1 MLERESPVCAGRTMV
16 SSRRSEQFGFFDFH
30 HNDSRAQV
38 VGLPD
43 LPGDSCPTS
52 CSKPEL
58 FAFRMD
64 VHLACTDECAVGK
77 WIFTRCS
84 KIHGT
89 FEGSCSRI
97 PFVQNWY
104 NQAAVPFCNVD
115 PMEWISCL
123 FCLTRNWSMDII
135 CYRPAKVSCN
145 RAELSHG
152 AMVMEFRWTSLKA
165 RNSWKK
171 NVKNW
176 NNQSNHGSENGA
188 VVHFSMSRFVNFSAS
203 RSKRCPMS
211 VVKLRRVYLKI
222 GYPKIWGLIII
233 CPYVSQQIAVNGGTI
248 SRMGLLEFSSGHQ
261 ALLLHGGLM
270 QVKEHEVTTN
280 RVESQKVLE
289 SRPKGGGTK
298 VSWRDVYW
306 ENMWRDLLSVIY
318 WPELNYHSML
328 LTR

>member
-58 FAFRMD
+58 FAFQMD
-64 VHLACTDECAVGK
+64 VHLACTDERAVGK

-171 NVKNW
+171 CK
-176 NNQSNHGSENGA
+176 Q
-188 VVHFSMSRFVNFSAS
+188 
-203 RSKRCPMS
+203 
-211 VVKLRRVYLKI
+211 LK
-222 GYPKIWGLIII
+222 
-233 CPYVSQQIAVNGGTI
+233 
-248 SRMGLLEFSSGHQ
+248 
-261 ALLLHGGLM
+261 
-270 QVKEHEVTTN
+270 
-280 RVESQKVLE
+280 
-289 SRPKGGGTK
+289 
-298 VSWRDVYW
+298 
-306 ENMWRDLLSVIY
+306 
-318 WPELNYHSML
+318 
-328 LTR
+328 